1 MTLCQRISSMSSEAT
16 SERDCEVMAAV
27 DTDRLLIAELC
38 CEEAWLSTPL
48 EDAVELADWA

>member
-1 MTLCQRISSMSSEAT
+1 MSSEAA

-38 CEEAWLSTPL
+38 REEAWLSTPL
-48 EDAVELADWA
+48 EDAVELTDWD